1 MSSAVVGHAETE
13 LLLTQPLRWCI
24 PSDSIFGCRATEL
37 LLNNYQT
44 QTKQSP
50 PPTRKSRLAGSCS
63 ARAAALVAR
72 LAVAKQSFS
81 PAGSNS
87 LWVVP
92 HPFHLHTRLTPC
104 SAETIPAAPG
114 KTGESLPWAFYK
126 HRKMENTRVL
136 PLGVLLAPLC
146 LQSGS
151 KRRPLP
157 RRAPYFLGVKGL
169 EKNRTSAHHTQLQER
184 DSTTWRL
191 KVTENEK
198 YCLNQTT
205 PSSIPQRRW
214 SQIWTHF
221 H

>member
-1 MSSAVVGHAETE
+1 MTFSGGEKKAACCKTQPEKGGKKGKRGKYFFRKTPRFALRRVSSTVVGHAETE

-114 KTGESLPWAFYK
+114 KTGESL
-126 HRKMENTRVL
+126 L
-136 PLGVLLAPLC
+136 
-146 LQSGS
+146 
-151 KRRPLP
+151 
-157 RRAPYFLGVKGL
+157 
-169 EKNRTSAHHTQLQER
+169 
-184 DSTTWRL
+184 
-191 KVTENEK
+191 
-198 YCLNQTT
+198 
-205 PSSIPQRRW
+205 
-214 SQIWTHF
+214 
-221 H
+221 